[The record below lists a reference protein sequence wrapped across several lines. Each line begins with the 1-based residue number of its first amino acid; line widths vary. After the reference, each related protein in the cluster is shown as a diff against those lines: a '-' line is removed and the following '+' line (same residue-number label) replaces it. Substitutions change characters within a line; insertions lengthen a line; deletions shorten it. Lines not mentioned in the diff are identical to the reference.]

1 MDLKEINQKCREV
14 LYIYESMLKGSQFHN
29 FTREEEFNYH
39 KNIRML
45 ESIIDENLI
54 DKLNNNY
61 DEYYYIYYYCIVSKE
76 NLITNEI
83 ILKVIDNC
91 NNKINPYLDIVKMNK
106 QLNNDIITKILDK
119 IKNISLPDT
128 QKIYGPIPFD
138 LRYHILKREEINEY
152 LNEEVLNRYDK
163 IELQNIIEKLEEDYV
178 LECISNDINPPEEL
192 YKNRDLYNQNIAI
205 SVINN
210 YLNCKKKKKAK

>member
-14 LYIYESMLKGSQFHN
+14 LYIYESMLKGSQFHK

-54 DKLNNNY
+54 DKLDNNY

-76 NLITNEI
+76 ELITNEI
-83 ILKVIDNC
+83 ILNIIDNC
-91 NNKINPYLDIVKMNK
+91 SNKINPYLDIVRMNK
-106 QLNNDIITKILDK
+106 QLNNDIIMKILDK
-119 IKNISLPDT
+119 TKNISLLDT

-138 LRYHILKREEINEY
+138 LRYHILKREEINED
-152 LNEEVLNRYDK
+152 LKEEVLNRYDK

-178 LECISNDINPPEEL
+178 LECISNDITTPEEL
-192 YKNRDLYNQNIAI
+192 YKNKDLYNQNIAI

-210 YLNCKKKKKAK
+210 YLNCKKMNKTK